1 MIHHRKRICAQ
12 WVLTSLLVCL
22 PVTGAFAAEGII
34 YKSTDAAGHIF
45 YGDDPLPGAV
55 KVEIVRIRSTADLG
69 KDALAT
75 QHAALEQL
83 AATTKR
89 LQDDRKEREKTR
101 LEAAE
106 RQREAEVQ
114 YYTTAPPLAL
124 NRPYYDEG
132 GYPAYYPAGY
142 YPPGY
147 YGREY
152 HQDVHYGANWGSSKW
167 RIGVYYGGEH
177 TNSHNPHGYGGH
189 HRSGRDHGSQH
200 GNDPL
205 QPPLR
210 QPSGH
215 KAPGRF
221 E

>member
-1 MIHHRKRICAQ
+1 MIPIRKQIWSKWA
-12 WVLTSLLVCL
+12 LAGLLVCL
-22 PVTGAFAAEGII
+22 PVTLTFAGEGII
-34 YKSTDAAGHIF
+34 YKSTDAAGHVF

-55 KVEIVRIRSTADLG
+55 KVDIVRIRSTADLD

-75 QHAALEQL
+75 QNAALEQL

-89 LQDDRKEREKTR
+89 LQDDRKEREKER

-106 RQREAEVQ
+106 RQREADVP
-114 YYTTAPPLAL
+114 YYTTAPPVAL
-124 NRPYYDEG
+124 NRPYYDG
-132 GYPAYYPAGY
+132 DSYPPYYPAGY

-152 HQDVHYGANWGSSKW
+152 RRDVHYGANVGSSKW
-167 RIGVYYGGEH
+167 RVGVYYGGDH
-177 TNSHNPHGYGGH
+177 PNDHNSHGYGGY
-189 HRSGRDHGSQH
+189 HRSDYGRGAKHGDNH
-200 GNDPL
+200 L

-210 QPSGH
+210 RPQGR
-215 KAPGRF
+215 KVPGRF